1 MGFCHLAGMTSPS
14 WFSIFL
20 PSFSTSSWD
29 ATPVFLAA
37 ASVAA
42 AERRSI
48 STPIAAVRAGS
59 RLASWSRR
67 SSKAASAAVPNAIA
81 SWISKSF
88 VTRWSLTPR
97 PYSTGTRATK
107 RRSCWARR
115 ADSAAVKGA
124 AVKPSSAWSIS
135 AAGGGGGLAVAA
147 LGGAAEL
154 GERARRGLLGGRAAV
169 LPVARGE
176 DLPVAGGLGGGLG
189 LAGGETLLA
198 RGVRVLEQLALPRL
212 VGVEQ
217 VLGDRQPRG
226 GGRQLPARE
235 AGDGIGAVGAGRVKR
250 VAVRKSRS
258 SSHERVVAAS
268 PRPAAASVTA

>member
-37 ASVAA
+37 ASVAT

-88 VTRWSLTPR
+88 VTRLSLTPR
-97 PYSTGTRATK
+97 PYSTGTSATK

-135 AAGGGGGLAVAA
+135 ARAVVADWRSPLSAA
-147 LGGAAEL
+147 VRSSR
-154 GERARRGLLGGRAAV
+154 ERARGGLLGGRAAV
-169 LPVARGE
+169 LPVARDE
-176 DLPVAGGLGGGLG
+176 DLPVAGGLG
-189 LAGGETLLA
+189 AA
-198 RGVRVLEQLALPRL
+198 SASPVPKPFSR
-212 VGVEQ
+212 
-217 VLGDRQPRG
+217 
-226 GGRQLPARE
+226 
-235 AGDGIGAVGAGRVKR
+235 AVSA
-250 VAVRKSRS
+250 SLS
-258 SSHERVVAAS
+258 SSRWRAW
-268 PRPAAASVTA
+268 